1 MTEHPSLLAPVNAL
15 GVYSDAARRCS
26 DVINTH
32 VAVHKFGAFG
42 KWAAI
47 RLSDGGSDGVMYDT
61 KADAV
66 RHQLHETQ
74 CAYVR
79 IPLDGM
85 SAREAEIYLEFNR
98 KLYDAGMRMSDPETL
113 HLPQTTRLGDFR

>member
-1 MTEHPSLLAPVNAL
+1 MNSHHSHLVPENAL

-26 DVINTH
+26 DVINLH
-32 VAVHKFGAFG
+32 VAAHKFNAFG

-47 RLSDGGSDGVMYDT
+47 RLSDGGSDGVLYDT

-74 CAYVR
+74 CAYVC
-79 IPLDGM
+79 IPADGM
-85 SAREAEIYLEFNR
+85 GPREAEIYLEFNR
-98 KLYDAGMRMSDPETL
+98 KLYDNGMRLSDPMTF
-113 HLPQTTRLGDFR
+113 HLPQTSKLGEFR